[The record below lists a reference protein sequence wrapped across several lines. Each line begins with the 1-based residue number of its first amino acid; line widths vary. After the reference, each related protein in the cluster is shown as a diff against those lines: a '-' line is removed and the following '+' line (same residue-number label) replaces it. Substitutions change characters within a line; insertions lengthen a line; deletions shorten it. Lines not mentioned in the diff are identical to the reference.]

1 MAVKWLSF
9 GLNHGN
15 LLSRE
20 EEGICINVSSSVT
33 HSFASLPATEPKIAS
48 SMFCMAV
55 SQLRCVFKMVVFSFI
70 EMIKLVCEDCLFVLL
85 MLAT

>member
-1 MAVKWLSF
+1 MAVKGLSF

-20 EEGICINVSSSVT
+20 EEGLCINVSSSVT
-33 HSFASLPATEPKIAS
+33 HSYVSLPAAEPKIAS

-55 SQLRCVFKMVVFSFI
+55 SQLRCMFSKRYFFRSL
-70 EMIKLVCEDCLFVLL
+70 K
-85 MLAT
+85 